1 MHLFLLLLV
10 VVSSSFEA
18 AAALEQQQQQDRCAS
33 NSNKYLCHYN
43 IECIWCEKQGGHGRC
58 MNWTG
63 RPEAGETC
71 DALVGCGGH
80 RTQTL
85 CDKDAKCKW
94 CTEFTQGW
102 PFCANITEDLHLAA
116 SCDKPIPAHATA
128 AQDMPHPLAAVSQ
141 EPTILELVVENKAH
155 SFGKSLYIARGS
167 SSCWGI
173 PGLAPQMDGSYNLV
187 PDEKNTACS
196 CRDSSCDFFSSI
208 IVGFNFDY
216 SWDVLHKLEKQAAQV
231 RWIGHGS
238 RTKDGSIAWT
248 YSCDTLS
255 GSNAGWKVTCQER
268 PSKHQYSR
276 LGYTVTIED
285 AAATSDFSSRM
296 FLM

>member
-1 MHLFLLLLV
+1 MHLWLLPLALACLTL
-10 VVSSSFEA
+10 EA
-18 AAALEQQQQQDRCAS
+18 VAALGQQQQQDRCAR
-33 NSNKYLCHYN
+33 NSDMYQCHHS
-43 IECIWCEKQGGHGRC
+43 IECIWCKKDRIHGRC

-71 DALVGCGGH
+71 DALVGCGGL

-102 PFCANITEDLHLAA
+102 PFCTNITEDTHLTAT
-116 SCDKPIPAHATA
+116 CDKPTPAHPMAAEDVSHPLVTA
-128 AQDMPHPLAAVSQ
+128 AQ
-141 EPTILELVVENKAH
+141 EPTILELIVENQAH

-187 PDEKNTACS
+187 PDEKNTACPCS
-196 CRDSSCDFFSSI
+196 KSSCDYASSI
-208 IVGFNFDY
+208 ILGFNFDY
-216 SWDVLHKLEKQAAQV
+216 SWDVLHKFEKQAAEV
-231 RWIGHGS
+231 RWIGHGN

-248 YSCDTLS
+248 YSCGTLGGNPS
-255 GSNAGWKVTCQER
+255 WKVTCRER
-268 PSKHQYSR
+268 PSTHRYAK

-285 AAATSDFSSRM
+285 AATVSDYSSSL

>member
-1 MHLFLLLLV
+1 
-10 VVSSSFEA
+10 
-18 AAALEQQQQQDRCAS
+18 
-33 NSNKYLCHYN
+33 
-43 IECIWCEKQGGHGRC
+43 
-58 MNWTG
+58 
-63 RPEAGETC
+63 
-71 DALVGCGGH
+71 
-80 RTQTL
+80 
-85 CDKDAKCKW
+85 
-94 CTEFTQGW
+94 
-102 PFCANITEDLHLAA
+102 
-116 SCDKPIPAHATA
+116 
-128 AQDMPHPLAAVSQ
+128 MPHPLAAVSQ
-141 EPTILELVVENKAH
+141 EPTMLELVVENMAH

-238 RTKDGSIAWT
+238 RAKDGSIAWT

-255 GSNAGWKVTCQER
+255 GSNPGWKVTCQER
-268 PSKHQYSR
+268 PSKHQYAR

-285 AAATSDFSSRM
+285 AAATSDFSSRL